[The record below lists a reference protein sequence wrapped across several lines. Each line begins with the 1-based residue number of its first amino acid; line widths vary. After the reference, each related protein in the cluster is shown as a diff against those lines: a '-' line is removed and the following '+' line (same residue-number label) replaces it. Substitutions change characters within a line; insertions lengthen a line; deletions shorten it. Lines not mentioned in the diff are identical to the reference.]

1 MAPFFRSAG
10 SSPWGA
16 KRAEREPAAW
26 FSSRSQAV
34 TAAESDLAYNDDCGL
49 GVKPLAPSAAQ
60 AFTGGILLVGLMRRQ
75 LAGQYAYVGA
85 IVFLQLVQA
94 AANLLLPTVN
104 AAIID
109 DGIVAGKPEV
119 IARLGVLMAVIAVV
133 QAASAIAAGYL
144 GAVVAMRTGHRLR
157 AEVFTRIQSLSS
169 QDVALFGTQSLTT
182 RATNDVQQIQ
192 AFAVLVFTML
202 FAGPAMGIGGIVLA
216 VQQDMALSLVVIVIV
231 PLLLLIMYLIVRR
244 LIPLYREGQDLLDRS
259 GGILREQIIG
269 ADVIRAFVRQDHEIR
284 RFAETNA
291 GLTANNLQ
299 SALLVAGM
307 LPMIMLVVNTS
318 SVAIVWFGG
327 HRIQAGLMNLGALTA
342 FIAYI
347 MQILLAIMMSMYVLM
362 TAPRAAVC
370 AERIQA
376 VLETEPSVPNP
387 AGHSAAAPAKPV
399 AGLPKQPATL
409 AFQGVAFSY
418 PGAEA
423 PVLADIT
430 FTAAPG
436 TTTAIVGSTGSG
448 KTTLLNLIPRFLEAT
463 KGSIT
468 LGGHDIRDLP
478 LDQLRAAMA
487 IVPQHSHLF
496 TGTIADNL
504 RMAAPDATDGE
515 LWAVLEAAQT
525 MRFMRDLPL
534 GLATPVGQGG
544 ASLSGGQR
552 QRLCIARALLRK
564 APLYLFD
571 DSFSAL
577 DYDTDTRLRQ
587 ALEQGLAD
595 ATVIIVAERLSA
607 VEDADR
613 ILVLDD
619 GRLVAQGTH
628 QELLETSATYREIAE
643 SQLALDGT
651 P

>member
-1 MAPFFRSAG
+1 M
-10 SSPWGA
+10 
-16 KRAEREPAAW
+16 K
-26 FSSRSQAV
+26 
-34 TAAESDLAYNDDCGL
+34 
-49 GVKPLAPSAAQ
+49 
-60 AFTGGILLVGLMRRQ
+60 RQ
-75 LAGQYAYVGA
+75 LAGQYAHVGA
-85 IVFLQLVQA
+85 IVLLQLVQA

-109 DGIVAGKPEV
+109 DGIVAGNPEV
-119 IARLGVLMAVIAVV
+119 ISRLGVLMAVIAVV

-144 GAVVAMRTGHRLR
+144 GAVVAMRIGHRLR
-157 AEVFTRIQSLSS
+157 AEVFTRIQSLST

-182 RATNDVQQIQ
+182 RATNDVQQVQ

-216 VQQDMALSLVVIVIV
+216 VQQDVALSVVVIGIV

-269 ADVIRAFVRQDHEIR
+269 VDVIRAFVRQGHEVR

-307 LPMIMLVVNTS
+307 LPMIMLVVNIS
-318 SVAIVWFGG
+318 SVAVVWFGG

-376 VLETEPSVPNP
+376 VLDTEPSVSSEAQPHARLDHPRFDP
-387 AGHSAAAPAKPV
+387 A
-399 AGLPKQPATL
+399 QPAVLT
-409 AFQGVAFSY
+409 FQDVGFSY

-423 PVLADIT
+423 PVLAGIS

-436 TTTAIVGSTGSG
+436 STTAIVGSTGSG
-448 KTTLLNLIPRFLEAT
+448 KTTLLNLVPRFLDPTE
-463 KGSIT
+463 GRIT
-468 LGGHDIRDLP
+468 LAGHDIRNLP

-504 RMAAPDATDGE
+504 RMGAPDATDEE
-515 LWAVLEAAQT
+515 LWATLEAAQT

-587 ALEQGLAD
+587 ALDQQLAA
-595 ATVIIVAERLSA
+595 ATTILVAERISA
-607 VEDADR
+607 VEDADLV
-613 ILVLDD
+613 LVLDD
-619 GRLVAQGTH
+619 GGLVAQGTH

-643 SQLALDGT
+643 SQLALDGML
-651 P
+651 

>member
-1 MAPFFRSAG
+1 M
-10 SSPWGA
+10 
-16 KRAEREPAAW
+16 
-26 FSSRSQAV
+26 
-34 TAAESDLAYNDDCGL
+34 
-49 GVKPLAPSAAQ
+49 
-60 AFTGGILLVGLMRRQ
+60 LVGLIKRQ
-75 LAGQYAYVGA
+75 LAGQYPQVWA
-85 IVFLQLVQA
+85 IVFLQLLQA

-109 DGIVAGKPEV
+109 DGIVAGEPGV
-119 IARLGVLMAVIAVV
+119 ISRLGVLMAVIAAV
-133 QAASAIAAGYL
+133 QAAAAIAAGYL

-169 QDVALFGTQSLTT
+169 QDVAMFGTQSLTT

-202 FAGPAMGIGGIVLA
+202 FAGPAMGIGGVVLA
-216 VQQDMALSLVVIVIV
+216 VHQDPALSVVVIAIV
-231 PLLLLIMYLIVRR
+231 PILLLIMYLIVRR
-244 LIPLYREGQDLLDRS
+244 LIPLYREGQDLLDRT

-269 ADVIRAFVRQDHEIR
+269 VDVIRAFVRQRHEVR

-307 LPMIMLVVNTS
+307 LPMIMLVVNIS
-318 SVAIVWFGG
+318 SVAVVWFGG
-327 HRIQAGLMNLGALTA
+327 HRIQAGLMNIGALTA

-376 VLETEPSVPNP
+376 VLDTEPSVQ
-387 AGHSAAAPAKPV
+387 AAAEPAESRLD
-399 AGLPKQPATL
+399 ATQPAQVT
-409 AFQGVAFSY
+409 FQDVGFSY

-423 PVLADIT
+423 PVLAGIS

-448 KTTLLNLIPRFLEAT
+448 KTTLLNLIPRLLDPTE
-463 KGSIT
+463 GCIT
-468 LGGHDIRDLP
+468 LGGQDTRNLP

-504 RMAAPDATDGE
+504 RIAAPEAADEE
-515 LWAVLEAAQT
+515 LWAVLRTAQT
-525 MRFMRDLPL
+525 MRFMGDLPL

-564 APLYLFD
+564 AALYVFD

-577 DYDTDTRLRQ
+577 DYETETRLRH
-587 ALEQGLAD
+587 ALDQQLGD
-595 ATVIIVAERLSA
+595 ATVIMVAERISA
-607 VEDADR
+607 VEDADL

-628 QELLETSATYREIAE
+628 QELLETSETYREIAE

-651 P
+651 Q

>member
-1 MAPFFRSAG
+1 M
-10 SSPWGA
+10 
-16 KRAEREPAAW
+16 
-26 FSSRSQAV
+26 
-34 TAAESDLAYNDDCGL
+34 
-49 GVKPLAPSAAQ
+49 
-60 AFTGGILLVGLMRRQ
+60 LVGLVKRQ
-75 LAGQYAYVGA
+75 LAGQYAYVWA
-85 IVFLQLVQA
+85 IVFLQLIQA

-109 DGIVAGKPEV
+109 DGIVAGEPGV
-119 IARLGVLMAVIAVV
+119 VSRLGVLMAVIAVV

-144 GAVVAMRTGHRLR
+144 GAVVAMRIGHRLR

-169 QDVALFGTQSLTT
+169 QDVALFGTQSLTI

-202 FAGPAMGIGGIVLA
+202 FAGPAMGVGGIVLA
-216 VQQDMALSLVVIVIV
+216 VQQDVALSLVVIVIV

-269 ADVIRAFVRQDHEIR
+269 VDVIRAFVRQGHEVR

-307 LPMIMLVVNTS
+307 LPIIMLVVNTS
-318 SVAIVWFGG
+318 SVAVVWFGG
-327 HRIQAGLMNLGALTA
+327 HRIQAGQMNLGALTA

-376 VLETEPSVPNP
+376 VLDTEPSVGDPGNHT
-387 AGHSAAAPAKPV
+387 AASDRAASDKAASDKAAAPPPPGAV
-399 AGLPKQPATL
+399 LPGRQATL
-409 AFQGVAFSY
+409 AFHDVAFSY

-423 PVLADIT
+423 PVLADIS

-448 KTTLLNLIPRFLEAT
+448 KTTLLNLIPRFLDPT
-463 KGSIT
+463 HGRIT
-468 LGGHDIRDLP
+468 LAGHDIRHLP

-504 RMAAPDATDGE
+504 RMADPDATDQE

-577 DYDTDTRLRQ
+577 DYDTDTRLRRALDQ
-587 ALEQGLAD
+587 ALAA
-595 ATVIIVAERLSA
+595 ATVIIVAERISA
-607 VEDADR
+607 VEDADL

-628 QELLETSATYREIAE
+628 RELLETSATYREIAD

-651 P
+651 L

>member
-1 MAPFFRSAG
+1 M
-10 SSPWGA
+10 
-16 KRAEREPAAW
+16 
-26 FSSRSQAV
+26 
-34 TAAESDLAYNDDCGL
+34 
-49 GVKPLAPSAAQ
+49 PLAPSSAVGI
-60 AFTGGILLVGLMRRQ
+60 TGGILLVGLMKRQ
-75 LAGQYAYVGA
+75 LKGQYAGVGV
-85 IVFLQLVQA
+85 ILLLQLLQA
-94 AANLLLPTVN
+94 GANLLLPTLN

-109 DGIVAGKPEV
+109 EGIVAGKPEV
-119 IARLGVLMAVIAVV
+119 ISRLGALMAVVAVV
-133 QAASAIAAGYL
+133 QAAAAIAAGYL
-144 GAVVAMRTGHRLR
+144 GAVVAVRIGHRLR
-157 AEVFTRIQSLSS
+157 AEVFSRIQSLSS

-202 FAGPAMGIGGIVLA
+202 FAGPAMGVGGIVLA
-216 VQQDMALSLVVIVIV
+216 LQQDVALSVVVIAVV

-269 ADVIRAFVRQDHEIR
+269 VDVIRAFVRQRHEAR
-284 RFAETNA
+284 RFATTNA

-299 SALLVAGM
+299 SALMVAGM
-307 LPMIMLVVNTS
+307 LPMIMVVVNLS
-318 SVAIVWFGG
+318 SVAVVWFGG

-347 MQILLAIMMSMYVLM
+347 MQILLAIMMAMYVLM

-376 VLETEPSVPNP
+376 VLDTDPSVTSASP
-387 AGHSAAAPAKPV
+387 AKRQPMPDAAARPAPLV
-399 AGLPKQPATL
+399 
-409 AFQGVAFSY
+409 FHDVAFSY

-423 PVLADIT
+423 PVLADIS

-436 TTTAIVGSTGSG
+436 STTAIVGATGSG
-448 KTTLLNLIPRFLEAT
+448 KTTLLNLIPRFLDPTA
-463 KGSIT
+463 GRIT

-487 IVPQHSHLF
+487 VVPQHSHLF

-504 RMAAPDATDGE
+504 RMAAPQATDDE
-515 LWAVLEAAQT
+515 LWDALETAQT

-552 QRLCIARALLRK
+552 QRLCIARALLRR
-564 APLYLFD
+564 APLCLFD
-571 DSFSAL
+571 DSFSSL

-587 ALEQGLAD
+587 ALDQVLNA
-595 ATVIIVAERLSA
+595 ATVIMVAERIA
-607 VEDADR
+607 TVEDADL
-613 ILVLDD
+613 ILVLDG

-628 QELLETSATYREIAE
+628 QDLLEASATYREIAE
-643 SQLALDGT
+643 SQLALDGA

>member
-1 MAPFFRSAG
+1 M
-10 SSPWGA
+10 
-16 KRAEREPAAW
+16 KR
-26 FSSRSQAV
+26 Q
-34 TAAESDLAYNDDCGL
+34 
-49 GVKPLAPSAAQ
+49 
-60 AFTGGILLVGLMRRQ
+60 LVGQ
-75 LAGQYAYVGA
+75 YGQVGA

-109 DGIVAGKPEV
+109 DGIVAGRPEV
-119 IARLGVLMAVIAVV
+119 ISRLGVLMAVIAVV

-144 GAVVAMRTGHRLR
+144 GAVVAMKIGHRLR

-182 RATNDVQQIQ
+182 RATNDVQQVQ

-216 VQQDMALSLVVIVIV
+216 VQQDVALSAVVIVIV

-269 ADVIRAFVRQDHEIR
+269 VDVIRAFVRQGHEVR
-284 RFAETNA
+284 RFAATNA

-307 LPMIMLVVNTS
+307 LPMIMLVVNIS
-318 SVAIVWFGG
+318 SVAVVWFGG

-370 AERIQA
+370 AERIQT
-376 VLETEPSVPNP
+376 VLGTEPSVS
-387 AGHSAAAPAKPV
+387 SAAQPHARLDHAPLKHPH
-399 AGLPKQPATL
+399 LDPDRPAALT
-409 AFQGVAFSY
+409 FQSVGFSY

-423 PVLADIT
+423 PVLAGIS

-448 KTTLLNLIPRFLEAT
+448 KTTLLNLVPRFLDPTEGRIMLA
-463 KGSIT
+463 GQ
-468 LGGHDIRDLP
+468 DIRNLP

-504 RMAAPDATDGE
+504 RMGAPDATDEE
-515 LWAVLEAAQT
+515 LWATLEAAQT

-587 ALEQGLAD
+587 ALGQQLAA
-595 ATVIIVAERLSA
+595 ATTILVAERISA
-607 VEDADR
+607 VEDAEL

-619 GRLVAQGTH
+619 GGLVAQGTH

-651 P
+651 L

>member
-1 MAPFFRSAG
+1 M
-10 SSPWGA
+10 
-16 KRAEREPAAW
+16 K
-26 FSSRSQAV
+26 
-34 TAAESDLAYNDDCGL
+34 
-49 GVKPLAPSAAQ
+49 
-60 AFTGGILLVGLMRRQ
+60 RQ
-75 LAGQYAYVGA
+75 LAGQYAHVGA
-85 IVFLQLVQA
+85 IVLLQLVQA

-109 DGIVAGKPEV
+109 DGIVAGNPEV
-119 IARLGVLMAVIAVV
+119 ISRLGVLMAVIAVV

-144 GAVVAMRTGHRLR
+144 GAVVAMRIGHRLR
-157 AEVFTRIQSLSS
+157 AEVFTRIQSLST

-182 RATNDVQQIQ
+182 RATNDVQQVQ

-216 VQQDMALSLVVIVIV
+216 VQQDVALSVVVIGIV

-269 ADVIRAFVRQDHEIR
+269 VDVIRAFVRQGHEVR

-307 LPMIMLVVNTS
+307 LPMIMLVVNIS
-318 SVAIVWFGG
+318 SVAVVWFGG

-376 VLETEPSVPNP
+376 VLDTEPSVSSEAQPHARLDHPRFDP
-387 AGHSAAAPAKPV
+387 A
-399 AGLPKQPATL
+399 QPAVLT
-409 AFQGVAFSY
+409 FQDVGFSY

-423 PVLADIT
+423 PVLAGIS

-448 KTTLLNLIPRFLEAT
+448 KTTLLNLVPRFLDPTEGRIMLA
-463 KGSIT
+463 
-468 LGGHDIRDLP
+468 GHDIRNLP

-504 RMAAPDATDGE
+504 RMGAPDATDEE
-515 LWAVLEAAQT
+515 LWATLEAAQT

-587 ALEQGLAD
+587 ALDQQLAA
-595 ATVIIVAERLSA
+595 ATTILVAERISA
-607 VEDADR
+607 VEDADL

-619 GRLVAQGTH
+619 GGLVAQGTH

-643 SQLALDGT
+643 SQLALDGML
-651 P
+651 

>member
-1 MAPFFRSAG
+1 M
-10 SSPWGA
+10 
-16 KRAEREPAAW
+16 
-26 FSSRSQAV
+26 
-34 TAAESDLAYNDDCGL
+34 
-49 GVKPLAPSAAQ
+49 
-60 AFTGGILLVGLMRRQ
+60 LVGLMKRQ
-75 LAGQYAYVGA
+75 LKGQYAGVGV
-85 IVFLQLVQA
+85 ILVLQLVQA
-94 AANLLLPTVN
+94 GANLLLPTLN

-119 IARLGVLMAVIAVV
+119 ISRLGAMMAVVAVV
-133 QAASAIAAGYL
+133 QAAAAIAAGYL
-144 GAVVAMRTGHRLR
+144 GAVVAMRIGHRLR
-157 AEVFTRIQSLSS
+157 AEVFARIQSLSS

-202 FAGPAMGIGGIVLA
+202 FAGPAMGVGGIVLA
-216 VQQDMALSLVVIVIV
+216 LQQDVALSVVVIAVV
-231 PLLLLIMYLIVRR
+231 PLLLLIMYLVVRR

-269 ADVIRAFVRQDHEIR
+269 VDVIRAFVRQRHEAR
-284 RFAETNA
+284 RFATTNA

-307 LPMIMLVVNTS
+307 LPMIMVVVNLS
-318 SVAIVWFGG
+318 SVAVVWFGG
-327 HRIQAGLMNLGALTA
+327 HRIQAGQMNLGALTA

-347 MQILLAIMMSMYVLM
+347 MQILLAIMMAMYVLM

-376 VLETEPSVPNP
+376 VLDTDPSVTTASP
-387 AGHSAAAPAKPV
+387 AQQQPMPDAAGRPAPLV
-399 AGLPKQPATL
+399 
-409 AFQGVAFSY
+409 FHDVAFSY

-423 PVLADIT
+423 PVLADVS

-436 TTTAIVGSTGSG
+436 TTTAIVGATGSG
-448 KTTLLNLIPRFLEAT
+448 KTTLLNLIPRFLDPTA
-463 KGSIT
+463 GRIT

-487 IVPQHSHLF
+487 VVPQHSHLF

-504 RMAAPDATDGE
+504 RMADPQATDDE
-515 LWAVLEAAQT
+515 LWDALETAQT

-552 QRLCIARALLRK
+552 QRLCIARALLRR
-564 APLYLFD
+564 APLCLFD
-571 DSFSAL
+571 DSFSSL

-587 ALEQGLAD
+587 ALDQVLAA
-595 ATVIIVAERLSA
+595 ATVVVVAERIA
-607 VEDADR
+607 TVEDADL
-613 ILVLDD
+613 ILVLDG

-628 QELLETSATYREIAE
+628 QDLLETSATYREIAE
-643 SQLALDGT
+643 SQLALDGA